1 MKLLIISDT
10 HGYIANAVSVIE
22 ETKPDYVIHLGD
34 VADDC
39 DQLKYIY
46 PMQKMICVLGNNDWY
61 NRQYPLEI
69 ITTLNGKKFFICHGH
84 KYNVKYGTELVKKK
98 GISEK
103 ADVIL
108 YGHTHRRFI
117 EEKDGLLIMNPG
129 STASYGII
137 NIDEKGTIT
146 ADILEV

>member
-1 MKLLIISDT
+1 
-10 HGYIANAVSVIE
+10 
-22 ETKPDYVIHLGD
+22 
-34 VADDC
+34 
-39 DQLKYIY
+39 
-46 PMQKMICVLGNNDWY
+46 MQKMICVLGNNDWY

>member
-22 ETKPDYVIHLGD
+22 EIKPDYVIHLGD
-34 VADDC
+34 MADDC

-61 NRQYPLEI
+61 NRQYPLEV
-69 ITTLNGKKFFICHGH
+69 ITKISDKRFFICHGH
-84 KYNVKYGTELVKKK
+84 KYNVKYGIDLIKKK
-98 GISEK
+98 GIFEK

-137 NIDEKGTIT
+137 EIDEKGNIN
-146 ADILEV
+146 AQILDV